1 MVQGREQTSHPV
13 SFTPMASG
21 YSLFKCVVCGLP
33 VDPSNNNV
41 ERLGVVWLK
50 SNGKTVNRVVEELHS
65 YKHDFCNDKGMTD
78 YVQDALF

>member
-1 MVQGREQTSHPV
+1 MNQSYSH
-13 SFTPMASG
+13 
-21 YSLFKCVVCGLP
+21 FKCVVCGLP